1 MSSKASLYLQI
12 LIYFERI
19 YVFIFFFF
27 EIILYILKSM
37 FLVYPPGY
45 IGTEIVGLF
54 FITILQYVK
63 LNNANTANKTEVK
76 SYHIYTILYII
87 PVAGGYFFYFYW
99 QIYCLYFDV
108 ILSSIGF
115 VFLLFEIIF
124 SLYEMFTIKR

>member
-1 MSSKASLYLQI
+1 
-12 LIYFERI
+12 
-19 YVFIFFFF
+19 
-27 EIILYILKSM
+27 M

-124 SLYEMFTIKR
+124 SLYEMFTSRCNRYRMSSSCRRRVGTMPCTDPLLG

>member
-1 MSSKASLYLQI
+1 MV
-12 LIYFERI
+12 IYYERI
-19 YVFIFFFF
+19 YNVIFFFF
-27 EIILYILKSM
+27 EIILYAFKANV
-37 FLVYPPGY
+37 LVYPPGTL
-45 IGTEIVGLF
+45 GTEIVGVF
-54 FITILQYVK
+54 FLYILQYVK